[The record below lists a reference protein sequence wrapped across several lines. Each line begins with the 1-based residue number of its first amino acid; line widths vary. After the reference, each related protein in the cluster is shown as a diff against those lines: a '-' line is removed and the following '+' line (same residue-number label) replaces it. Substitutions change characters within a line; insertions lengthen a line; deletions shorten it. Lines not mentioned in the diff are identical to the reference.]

1 MILDDEF
8 EDYEPDLELEEKSD
22 EDKELE
28 EWEETLDEL
37 RRNPL

>member
-1 MILDDEF
+1 MRKYANEDE
-8 EDYEPDLELEEKSD
+8 YEPVLDCEEISD

-28 EWEETLDEL
+28 EYEETLDEL